1 MSAHSHSGWITVG
14 ALADGFAPDNHVL
27 PACGDLAGLER
38 VLHFANG
45 WVIEHAFDSQRLRWR
60 LADGSASGESDYR
73 ASSLRE
79 NLYLVDFLKQ
89 ENGRPVSVSLVLDF
103 DNQAFTA
110 VLGHLPDRTAC
121 EQGLFSR
128 ALAGRELTGV
138 EAEFL
143 HGSLDHPWQ
152 PGACPHVPSDELV
165 GLRNRYVY
173 SASEAYEHVYLNS
186 AFYTWQCL
194 RGAERGLADTDR
206 CHCYRLAERLYLF
219 VWREKIV
226 PTLGVLL
233 IDLEA
238 GRTDGK
244 IFGYQ
249 DDDFATP
256 VNFPVGALAQVLN
269 QTRHD
274 L

>member
-110 VLGHLPDRTAC
+110 VLGHLPDRAAC
-121 EQGLFSR
+121 EQGLFAR

-138 EAEFL
+138 EA
-143 HGSLDHPWQ
+143 
-152 PGACPHVPSDELV
+152 
-165 GLRNRYVY
+165 
-173 SASEAYEHVYLNS
+173 
-186 AFYTWQCL
+186 
-194 RGAERGLADTDR
+194 
-206 CHCYRLAERLYLF
+206 
-219 VWREKIV
+219 
-226 PTLGVLL
+226 
-233 IDLEA
+233 
-238 GRTDGK
+238 
-244 IFGYQ
+244 
-249 DDDFATP
+249 
-256 VNFPVGALAQVLN
+256 
-269 QTRHD
+269 
-274 L
+274 